1 MARNPIER
9 FAEAAVR
16 AFESMAIESP
26 EDSGPLD
33 SADEKC
39 TET

>member
-16 AFESMAIESP
+16 AFELMAIESP
-26 EDSGPLD
+26 EDSGLSD
-33 SADEKC
+33 STDEKC
-39 TET
+39 TDT